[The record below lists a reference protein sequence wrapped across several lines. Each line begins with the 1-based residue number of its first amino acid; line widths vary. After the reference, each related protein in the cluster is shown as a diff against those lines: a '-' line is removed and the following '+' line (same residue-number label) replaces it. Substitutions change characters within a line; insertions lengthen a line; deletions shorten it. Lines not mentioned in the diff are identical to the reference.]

1 MLLLHNKSSHP
12 TRNVRPNRRDVSLFS
27 PRLGGRIL
35 SEGGSKLD
43 QRRIGAF
50 LRELRRGRGLTQQQI
65 AEEFGVTV
73 RTVSRW
79 ETGSNLPDIDLLLL
93 LADYYEV
100 DLKELLSGSRKDETM
115 DDEMKETVRKVS
127 DYKDIAQKRLTRT
140 MRIMFV
146 VGLIAFTAWLVMYF
160 LGVQDT
166 FTDGFIPGA
175 MLGMSYGMMIVGVLY
190 STGVLAKI
198 SRAKAKLFGWD
209 R

>member
-1 MLLLHNKSSHP
+1 M
-12 TRNVRPNRRDVSLFS
+12 
-27 PRLGGRIL
+27 
-35 SEGGSKLD
+35 D

-79 ETGSNLPDIDLLLL
+79 ETGSNLPDIDLLML

-115 DDEMKETVRKVS
+115 EDEMKETVRKVS
-127 DYKDIAQKRLTRT
+127 DYKDIVQKRLTRT

-166 FTDGFIPGA
+166 FTDGFVPGA

-198 SRAKAKLFGWD
+198 GRAKAKLFGWD

>member
-1 MLLLHNKSSHP
+1 M
-12 TRNVRPNRRDVSLFS
+12 
-27 PRLGGRIL
+27 
-35 SEGGSKLD
+35 D

-115 DDEMKETVRKVS
+115 EDEMKETVRKVS
-127 DYKDIAQKRLTRT
+127 DYKDIVQKRLTRT

-166 FTDGFIPGA
+166 FTDGFVPGA
-175 MLGMSYGMMIVGVLY
+175 MLGISYGMMIVGVLY

-198 SRAKAKLFGWD
+198 GRAKAKLFGWD

>member
-1 MLLLHNKSSHP
+1 M
-12 TRNVRPNRRDVSLFS
+12 
-27 PRLGGRIL
+27 
-35 SEGGSKLD
+35 D

-65 AEEFGVTV
+65 AEEFGGTV

-79 ETGSNLPDIDLLLL
+79 ETGSNLPDIDLLML

-146 VGLIAFTAWLVMYF
+146 VGLAAFTAWLVMYF
-160 LGVQDT
+160 FGIQDT
-166 FTDGFIPGA
+166 FTGGFIPGA
-175 MLGMSYGMMIVGVLY
+175 MLGISYGMMILGVLY

-198 SRAKAKLFGWD
+198 GRAKAKLFGWD

>member
-1 MLLLHNKSSHP
+1 M
-12 TRNVRPNRRDVSLFS
+12 
-27 PRLGGRIL
+27 
-35 SEGGSKLD
+35 D

-115 DDEMKETVRKVS
+115 EDEMKETVRKVS

-160 LGVQDT
+160 LGIQDT

-198 SRAKAKLFGWD
+198 GRAKAKLFGWD

>member
-1 MLLLHNKSSHP
+1 M
-12 TRNVRPNRRDVSLFS
+12 
-27 PRLGGRIL
+27 
-35 SEGGSKLD
+35 D

-79 ETGSNLPDIDLLLL
+79 ETGSNLPDIDLLML

-115 DDEMKETVRKVS
+115 EDEMKETVRKVS
-127 DYKDIAQKRLTRT
+127 DYKDIVQKRLTRT

-160 LGVQDT
+160 LGIQDT

-198 SRAKAKLFGWD
+198 GRAKAKLFGWD

>member
-1 MLLLHNKSSHP
+1 M
-12 TRNVRPNRRDVSLFS
+12 
-27 PRLGGRIL
+27 
-35 SEGGSKLD
+35 D

-140 MRIMFV
+140 IRIMFV
-146 VGLIAFTAWLVMYF
+146 VGLVAFTAWLVMYF
-160 LGVQDT
+160 FGIQDT

-175 MLGMSYGMMIVGVLY
+175 MLGISYGMMILGMLY

-198 SRAKAKLFGWD
+198 GRAKAKLFGWD

>member
-1 MLLLHNKSSHP
+1 M
-12 TRNVRPNRRDVSLFS
+12 
-27 PRLGGRIL
+27 
-35 SEGGSKLD
+35 D

-115 DDEMKETVRKVS
+115 EDEMKETVRKVS
-127 DYKDIAQKRLTRT
+127 DYKDIVQKRLTRT

-166 FTDGFIPGA
+166 FTDGFVPGA

-198 SRAKAKLFGWD
+198 GRAKAKLFGWD

>member
-1 MLLLHNKSSHP
+1 M
-12 TRNVRPNRRDVSLFS
+12 
-27 PRLGGRIL
+27 
-35 SEGGSKLD
+35 D

-115 DDEMKETVRKVS
+115 EDEMKETVRKVS
-127 DYKDIAQKRLTRT
+127 DYKDIVQKRLTRT

-166 FTDGFIPGA
+166 FTDGFVPGA

-198 SRAKAKLFGWD
+198 GRAKAKLFGWG

>member
-1 MLLLHNKSSHP
+1 M
-12 TRNVRPNRRDVSLFS
+12 
-27 PRLGGRIL
+27 
-35 SEGGSKLD
+35 D

-79 ETGSNLPDIDLLLL
+79 ETGSNLPDIDLLML

-127 DYKDIAQKRLTRT
+127 DYKDIAQKRITR
-140 MRIMFV
+140 RLCALFAL
-146 VGLIAFTAWLVMYF
+146 GFAAFTAWLVMYF
-160 LGVQDT
+160 IGIDET
-166 FTDGFIPGA
+166 FTHGFIPGCL
-175 MLGMSYGMMIVGVLY
+175 LGFSYGMLIIGVLY
-190 STGVLAKI
+190 TSGVLYKL
-198 SRAKAKLFGWD
+198 KANLFGWD

>member
-1 MLLLHNKSSHP
+1 M
-12 TRNVRPNRRDVSLFS
+12 
-27 PRLGGRIL
+27 
-35 SEGGSKLD
+35 D